1 MFDFEYRLPEERN
14 EKGINSSTVENSSSD
29 ENGTNSSAVESIS
42 HIEQPSGNLPPDG
55 KKFKSFYAEQS
66 KNKEPW
72 WSVKSE
78 IFANN
83 QELVN
88 NQEIYRKVSS
98 QFETIELDS
107 KQGINATKLNN
118 RPNTKTKK
126 FRAIINIQKSNSDSY
141 ESWTNNAE
149 KSLEIALLNNPRL
162 PGFLAGISD
171 VYEKKTPERRK
182 WLNKVIDDIYKEK
195 WIIRDESDVEENGRV
210 PLFSEYL
217 LKYDTQENF
226 DAYLA
231 DEEFRNGFLL
241 EYISNHTNK
250 ATGEIF
256 YSAIDAT
263 TQAWLAW
270 RTHLYHKYK
279 QEYPTWG
286 NDKLDKIKNSAS
298 TLNNVKNH
306 IDRIVVDSICN
317 WSNLKEWLD
326 ELFNVQKELA
336 WRMTDLQKAA
346 LEEYN
351 IPRLLRESIKIYFSM
366 SENINV
372 NHPLQKTGDNVFDLK
387 LRSYL
392 YLYAQQY
399 SKFENKWWTLEDYEE
414 ELNKVLIAILVKD
427 WKIDNAWYNEYLEE
441 ENALNN
447 RMVQAQR
454 EARNRA
460 IEWNRSVNS
469 NIASWSQKESD
480 AKFDKEWT
488 RNFQE
493 ATWSEIAQ
501 EKNLS
506 QDLSKFEIKREPSET
521 EKTFINKIAFRRTC
535 KEFILNNNDVKDF
548 VSIWTLQKFFI
559 VWENGASFNQRVR
572 DSFKLQWINKNGSN
586 DLMKLNEIEAML
598 KGVFPVSFN
607 KIKEG
612 TIDLAS
618 NWMEK
623 VDKIVK
629 NHAIWAVIDN
639 VRDVLDGLSKKLNSW
654 QNFESFKYNED
665 NPVEIKGDKMIISG
679 FFGWNDIIVYYNTI
693 NWDLSITSNSNISED
708 GNEQM
713 TVWKKSL
720 TKKIG
725 TIETFD
731 NILQD
736 FYKTPTDEIWD
747 SFSKLSQNNSVNNTG
762 VQNSETNFNQLSS
775 RKLPVKKIMETN
787 RLRLQKICWTQ
798 IDKIWSM
805 IEYELEREAL
815 VSWVV
820 SSLFRT
826 LNIFSDNTNNDGKT
840 NEEKT
845 LNLKGNTI
853 YQFIKMI
860 QNSDN
865 KTLYKFQ
872 EEMPRFM
879 NCFWLSWWTNNHQQ
893 NKEKNLYTIFNSTLD
908 WEKIENWAETKL
920 MYIWYLRQISDN
932 FKNECENIKKAAGS
946 GIIGEDY
953 NSWILKILID
963 NFSSTNNT
971 LKSVDAD
978 SIKEFSVGLRKKIDS
993 LNKYEKDKHQKE
1005 LKDKYDIGKKEKE
1018 LFEAY
1023 E

>member
-1 MFDFEYRLPEERN
+1 MFGFEYRPPEERD
-14 EKGINSSTVENSSSD
+14 EEEINRSTTESISSD
-29 ENGTNSSAVESIS
+29 ENETDFSAVESIS
-42 HIEQPSGNLPPDG
+42 HIEQPLGNLPPDR

-78 IFANN
+78 IFASN
-83 QELVN
+83 QEKLVN
-88 NQEIYRKVSS
+88 NQEIHKKVSLKVK
-98 QFETIELDS
+98 TVELDA
-107 KQGINATKLNN
+107 KQGINTTKLNN
-118 RPNTKTKK
+118 NNRLNTKTKK
-126 FRAIINIQKSNSDSY
+126 FRAIINIEKSNSDSY

-149 KSLEIALLNNPRL
+149 QSLEIALLNNPRL
-162 PGFLAGISD
+162 PNFLAGISD

-195 WIIRDESDVEENGRV
+195 WIIREETDVEENGRI

-241 EYISNHTNK
+241 EYLTNHTNK

-270 RTHLYHKYK
+270 RTHLYHEYK
-279 QEYPTWG
+279 KKYPTWG

-346 LEEYN
+346 LEEYD

-372 NHPLQKTGDNVFDLK
+372 NHPLKKTWDNVFDLK

-469 NIASWSQKESD
+469 NIASGSQKESG
-480 AKFDKEWT
+480 AKFNKEWT

-535 KEFILNNNDVKDF
+535 KDFILNNNDVKDF
-548 VSIWTLQKFFI
+548 VSIWALQKFFI

-572 DSFKLQWINKNGSN
+572 DSFKLQWIDKNGSS
-586 DLMKLNEIEAML
+586 DLMKLNEIETML
-598 KGVFPVSFN
+598 KSSFPIRFN

-618 NWMEK
+618 DWMKK
-623 VDKIVK
+623 VDEVVK

-639 VRDVLDGLSKKLNSW
+639 VKDVLDVLSKNRDSW
-654 QNFESFKYNED
+654 QSSESFKYNEK
-665 NPVEIKGDKMIISG
+665 NPVEIVNENKDEYPKMVISG
-679 FFGWNDIIVYYNTI
+679 TFGWNNIIVYYDTKT
-693 NWDLSITSNSNISED
+693 WDLSVNSNISED
-708 GNEQM
+708 ESWEM
-713 TVWKKSL
+713 TVWKNSL
-720 TKKIG
+720 PKKIW
-725 TIETFD
+725 TIASFD

-775 RKLPVKKIMETN
+775 RRLPVKEIKETN

-798 IDKIWSM
+798 IDKIWN
-805 IEYELEREAL
+805 IIIDELERNTQ
-815 VSWVV
+815 VDWVIY
-820 SSLFRT
+820 SLFRT
-826 LNIFSDNTNNDGKT
+826 LNIFSDDIKQEDKNNMQSSVILKNNTDLYK
-840 NEEKT
+840 
-845 LNLKGNTI
+845 I
-853 YQFIKMI
+853 IKMI
-860 QNSDN
+860 QNSDS
-865 KTLYKFQ
+865 KTLNEFQ
-872 EEMPRFM
+872 NNMAYFM
-879 NCFWLSWWTNNHQQ
+879 EILWLSWWKNNYKQ
-893 NKEKNLYTIFNSTLD
+893 NKERVWQSVTIFDDKFD
-908 WEKIENWAETKL
+908 WDDDID
-920 MYIWYLRQISDN
+920 YLRKQSGNFDMETDANKQIGVFD
-932 FKNECENIKKAAGS
+932 KPEN
-946 GIIGEDY
+946 Y
-953 NSWILKILID
+953 WILKILVD
-963 NFSSTNNT
+963 KFSSPWSN
-971 LKSVDAD
+971 KFD
-978 SIKEFSVGLRKKIDS
+978 SWYIEDYINRIKTILNYPAS
-993 LNKYEKDKHQKE
+993 LDM
-1005 LKDKYDIGKKEKE
+1005 I
-1018 LFEAY
+1018 
-1023 E
+1023 

>member
-1 MFDFEYRLPEERN
+1 MFDFEYRLPEERD
-14 EKGINSSTVENSSSD
+14 EKGINSSTVD

-83 QELVN
+83 QENLVNN
-88 NQEIYRKVSS
+88 NQEIHKKVSS
-98 QFETIELDS
+98 QIRTIELDA
-107 KQGINATKLNN
+107 KQGINTTKLNN
-118 RPNTKTKK
+118 NNRLNTKTKK
-126 FRAIINIQKSNSDSY
+126 FRAVINIQKSNSDSY

-149 KSLEIALLNNPRL
+149 QSLEIALLNNPRL

-372 NHPLQKTGDNVFDLK
+372 NHPLKKTWDNVFDLK

-469 NIASWSQKESD
+469 NIASGSQKESD

-493 ATWSEIAQ
+493 ATWSEIAK

-506 QDLSKFEIKREPSET
+506 QNLSQFGIKREPSET

-639 VRDVLDGLSKKLNSW
+639 VRDVLDGLFKKHDSW
-654 QNFESFKYNED
+654 QNFESFKYNEN
-665 NPVEIKGDKMIISG
+665 NPVEIKNDKMIISG
-679 FFGWNDIIVYYNTI
+679 FLGWNNIVVYYDTRT
-693 NWDLSITSNSNISED
+693 WDLSINSNINDDIESWE
-708 GNEQM
+708 M
-713 TVWKKSL
+713 TVWKDSPP
-720 TKKIG
+720 KKIW
-725 TIETFD
+725 TIASFD

-736 FYKTPTDEIWD
+736 FYNTPTDEVWD
-747 SFSKLSQNNSVNNTG
+747 SFFMTSPGNGIYNNNFQNPVKNI
-762 VQNSETNFNQLSS
+762 NQLPS
-775 RKLPVKKIMETN
+775 RRLPVKKIMETN

-798 IDKIWSM
+798 IDKIWSLV
-805 IEYELEREAL
+805 ENELERNTQID
-815 VSWVV
+815 WIIY
-820 SSLFRT
+820 SLFRT
-826 LNIFSDNTNNDGKT
+826 LNIFSDNIKQEDKDNMQSSVILKNNTDLYK
-840 NEEKT
+840 
-845 LNLKGNTI
+845 I
-853 YQFIKMI
+853 IKMI
-860 QNSDN
+860 QKSDS
-865 KTLYKFQ
+865 KTLNNFQ
-872 EEMPRFM
+872 NNMAYFM
-879 NCFWLSWWTNNHQQ
+879 EILWLSWWKNNYKQ
-893 NKEKNLYTIFNSTLD
+893 NKERIWQSVTIFNDKFD
-908 WEKIENWAETKL
+908 WDNDIG
-920 MYIWYLRQISDN
+920 YLRLNSEN
-932 FKNECENIKKAAGS
+932 FDTEKNTNKQTKIFDKSEN
-946 GIIGEDY
+946 Y
-953 NSWILKILID
+953 WILKILID
-963 NFSSTNNT
+963 KFSKPGSN
-971 LKSVDAD
+971 KFD
-978 SIKEFSVGLRKKIDS
+978 SWYIEDYISRIKTILNYPAS
-993 LNKYEKDKHQKE
+993 LDT
-1005 LKDKYDIGKKEKE
+1005 I
-1018 LFEAY
+1018 
-1023 E
+1023 

>member
-1 MFDFEYRLPEERN
+1 MFGFEYRPPEERD
-14 EKGINSSTVENSSSD
+14 EEEINRSTTESTSSD
-29 ENGTNSSAVESIS
+29 ENGTDFSAVESIS

-83 QELVN
+83 QENLVN
-88 NQEIYRKVSS
+88 NQEIHKKVSLKVK
-98 QFETIELDS
+98 TVELDA
-107 KQGINATKLNN
+107 KQGINTMKLNN
-118 RPNTKTKK
+118 NNRLNTKTKK
-126 FRAIINIQKSNSDSY
+126 FRAVINIQKSNSDSY

-149 KSLEIALLNNPRL
+149 QSLEIALLNNPRL
-162 PGFLAGISD
+162 PNFLAGISD

-195 WIIRDESDVEENGRV
+195 WIIREETDVEENGRI

-241 EYISNHTNK
+241 EYLTNHTNK

-270 RTHLYHKYK
+270 RTHLYHEYK
-279 QEYPTWG
+279 KKYPTWG

-346 LEEYN
+346 LEEYD

-372 NHPLQKTGDNVFDLK
+372 NHPLKKTWDNVFDLK

-469 NIASWSQKESD
+469 NIASGSQKESG
-480 AKFDKEWT
+480 AKFNKEWT

-535 KEFILNNNDVKDF
+535 KDFILNNNDVKDF
-548 VSIWTLQKFFI
+548 VSIWALQKFFI

-572 DSFKLQWINKNGSN
+572 DSFKLQWIDKNGSS
-586 DLMKLNEIEAML
+586 DLMKLNEIETML
-598 KGVFPVSFN
+598 KSSFPIRFN

-618 NWMEK
+618 DWMKK
-623 VDKIVK
+623 VDEVVK

-639 VRDVLDGLSKKLNSW
+639 VKDVLDVLSKNRDSW
-654 QNFESFKYNED
+654 QSSESFKYNEK
-665 NPVEIKGDKMIISG
+665 NPVEIVNENKDEYPKMVISG
-679 FFGWNDIIVYYNTI
+679 TFGWNNIIVYYDTKT
-693 NWDLSITSNSNISED
+693 WDLSVNSNISED
-708 GNEQM
+708 ESWEM
-713 TVWKKSL
+713 TVWKNSL
-720 TKKIG
+720 PKKIW
-725 TIETFD
+725 TIASFD

-775 RKLPVKKIMETN
+775 RRLPVKEIKETN

-798 IDKIWSM
+798 IDKIWN
-805 IEYELEREAL
+805 IIIDELERNTQ
-815 VSWVV
+815 VDWVIY
-820 SSLFRT
+820 SLFRT
-826 LNIFSDNTNNDGKT
+826 LNIFSDDIKQEDKNNMQSSVILKNNTDLYK
-840 NEEKT
+840 
-845 LNLKGNTI
+845 I
-853 YQFIKMI
+853 IKMI
-860 QNSDN
+860 QNSDS
-865 KTLYKFQ
+865 KTLNEFQ
-872 EEMPRFM
+872 NNMAYFM
-879 NCFWLSWWTNNHQQ
+879 EILWLSWWKNNYKQ
-893 NKEKNLYTIFNSTLD
+893 NKERVWQSVTIFDDKFD
-908 WEKIENWAETKL
+908 WDDDID
-920 MYIWYLRQISDN
+920 YLRKQSGNFDMETDANKQIGVFD
-932 FKNECENIKKAAGS
+932 KPEN
-946 GIIGEDY
+946 Y
-953 NSWILKILID
+953 WILKILVD
-963 NFSSTNNT
+963 KFSSPWSN
-971 LKSVDAD
+971 KFD
-978 SIKEFSVGLRKKIDS
+978 SWYIEDYINRIKTILNYPAS
-993 LNKYEKDKHQKE
+993 LDM
-1005 LKDKYDIGKKEKE
+1005 I
-1018 LFEAY
+1018 
-1023 E
+1023 